1 MLVQCTVNVAECL
14 RKFLEKEGDNP
25 RIQTFCSTAKDL
37 GKTGAHNYESGG
49 QEFESLRARHCGT
62 KLDTP
67 KAAVFAPEAATS
79 VRSSTLFEIST
90 LDDICWIWSKRASST
105 SIDASL
111 YRLAVVPVHL
121 VQQLDRNVA

>member
-1 MLVQCTVNVAECL
+1 
-14 RKFLEKEGDNP
+14 
-25 RIQTFCSTAKDL
+25 
-37 GKTGAHNYESGG
+37 
-49 QEFESLRARHCGT
+49 
-62 KLDTP
+62 
-67 KAAVFAPEAATS
+67 

-111 YRLAVVPVHL
+111 YRLAVVPFHL